1 MNRFFK
7 TFSLLLFVLLLLV
20 TGVNATLEHFA
31 HSSTQE
37 NNYTLY
43 AESGHALYA
52 YNGDLD
58 QCEPYVRPEPVL
70 PRHVLHRVKATNS

>member
-7 TFSLLLFVLLLLV
+7 TFSLLLVILVLLV
-20 TGVNATLEHFA
+20 TGLNATLDRLA
-31 HSSTQE
+31 HTVQE
-37 NNYTLY
+37 NNFTLY
-43 AESGHALYA
+43 ADSGRALYA

-58 QCEPYVRPEPVL
+58 VCEPYTRPEPVL

>member
-7 TFSLLLFVLLLLV
+7 TFSLLLVALLLLV
-20 TGVNATLEHFA
+20 TGVNATLDRLA
-31 HSSTQE
+31 HTSQE
-37 NNYTLY
+37 NCYTLY